1 MRICH
6 IIEAAGGGSGKVVID
21 LAREGV
27 AAGDDVTVI
36 YTPNRAEPSFVKAL
50 SSMPGLRLV
59 TTPMRREVGAHD
71 LMDAWHLYRCLRRV
85 GPFHVIHGHS
95 AKAGALARISGLLFP
110 KAIIVYTP
118 HAFITMAPRVSCFYG
133 AIEKILSLFCD
144 AVIVVSDF
152 EKEHA
157 LNCIGIDK
165 RKVAVISNGVQTSG
179 FSDRVA
185 ARRELGYQ
193 DDEFVFGFVG
203 RLSPQKN
210 PLRLIEAFVLA
221 RRQRPDL
228 KLAIVGEGPLRA
240 AIEETI
246 IQRGI
251 ASQAHFFG
259 GKNGRDI
266 MAGLD
271 GLLCSSDYEG
281 FPIVF
286 LEALAAGVPVVTT
299 PVGGARESAVDGQT
313 GFVADDF
320 SVESLALAMLKLI
333 ALDPEDRARM
343 TEQACVHAQQFK
355 IETVAAE
362 TRVLYQCVADR
373 KKKRHERDLTL
384 PTCLKRFDTHG

>member
-6 IIEAAGGGSGKVVID
+6 IIEAAGGGSGQVVID
-21 LAREGV
+21 LAREGL
-27 AAGDDVTVI
+27 ATGDDLTVI
-36 YTPNRAEPSFVKAL
+36 YAPNRAGPFFDKAL

-71 LMDAWHLYRCLRRV
+71 LMDAWRLYRCMRRA

-95 AKAGALARISGLLFP
+95 AKAGALARISGLFFP

-118 HAFITMAPRVSCFYG
+118 HAFITMAPGVSCFYG

-157 LNCIGIDK
+157 LKCIGIDK
-165 RKVAVISNGVQTSG
+165 RKVAVISNGVRTSG
-179 FSDRVA
+179 FSGRAA

-193 DDEFVFGFVG
+193 DHEFVFGFVG
-203 RLSPQKN
+203 RISPQKN
-210 PLRLIEAFVLA
+210 PLRLVEAFVLA
-221 RRQRPDL
+221 RQQRPDL

-240 AIEETI
+240 AIEKTI
-246 IQRGI
+246 IQRGL

-266 MAGLD
+266 MAGFD

-286 LEALAAGVPVVTT
+286 LEALAAGVPIVTT
-299 PVGGARESAVDGQT
+299 PVGGARESVVEGQT

-320 SVESLALAMLKLI
+320 SGESLALAMLKLI
-333 ALDPEDRARM
+333 ALDSENRTRL
-343 TEQACVHAQQFK
+343 TEQAREHAQLFR

-362 TRVLYQCVADR
+362 MRALYQCVAHETR
-373 KKKRHERDLTL
+373 KWHKKVSNVAS
-384 PTCLKRFDTHG
+384 

>member
-1 MRICH
+1 M
-6 IIEAAGGGSGKVVID
+6 
-21 LAREGV
+21 ARASPPDACV
-27 AAGDDVTVI
+27 CPTVI
-36 YTPNRAEPSFVKAL
+36 YAPTRAEPFFVKAL

-71 LMDAWHLYRCLRRV
+71 LMDAWRLYRCLRRA

-95 AKAGALARISGLLFP
+95 SKAGALARISGLFFP

-118 HAFITMAPRVSCFYG
+118 HAFVTMAPGVSCFYG

-157 LNCIGIDK
+157 LKCTGIDK

-179 FSDRVA
+179 SSDRAA

-193 DDEFVFGFVG
+193 DHEFVFGFVG
-203 RLSPQKN
+203 RISPQKN
-210 PLRLIEAFVLA
+210 PLRLVEAFVLA
-221 RRQRPDL
+221 RRQRLDL

-246 IQRGI
+246 IQRGL
-251 ASQAHFFG
+251 ASQAHLFG
-259 GKNGRDI
+259 GQKWPGYYGGVRWPPLFQRLRRISDRVSGS
-266 MAGLD
+266 AG
-271 GLLCSSDYEG
+271 CC
-281 FPIVF
+281 
-286 LEALAAGVPVVTT
+286 GVPVVTT
-299 PVGGARESAVDGQT
+299 PVGGARESVVEGHT

-333 ALDPEDRARM
+333 ALDSENKTRL
-343 TEQACVHAQQFK
+343 TEQAREHAQLFR
-355 IETVAAE
+355 IEAVAAE
-362 TRVLYQCVADR
+362 MRALYQCVAHEKR
-373 KKKRHERDLTL
+373 KWHKKVSNVAS
-384 PTCLKRFDTHG
+384 